1 MRETKPKILIV
12 DDQKDFTR
20 VTKLALTDYEFCEEN
35 NSSRALA
42 TARAFRPDLIL
53 LDVMMPNLDGGD
65 IAAQLRADSTLQNI
79 PIVFL
84 TGMVT
89 RQEAETGPLLG
100 GFPFISKPVD
110 REKLVQQI
118 EKYLPI

>member
-84 TGMVT
+84 TGIVT